1 MHSGRIN
8 TDKNMFFTI
17 YAHHMTN
24 STDERLLTKN
34 KFLKKIMQP
43 TKNNAV
49 SKQLKLTLTHTC
61 SHTAHI
67 IFMDK
72 KKFTCFVILNLNGG
86 PSNTPIVLSSQP
98 VTIRNGLAG
107 RKSQELIDFD
117 CPDISP
123 TDVPVSAI
131 NTCPNLEAQRIM

>member
-1 MHSGRIN
+1 
-8 TDKNMFFTI
+8 
-17 YAHHMTN
+17 
-24 STDERLLTKN
+24 
-34 KFLKKIMQP
+34 
-43 TKNNAV
+43 
-49 SKQLKLTLTHTC
+49 
-61 SHTAHI
+61 
-67 IFMDK
+67 
-72 KKFTCFVILNLNGG
+72 LNLNGG

-131 NTCPNLEAQRIM
+131 NTCPNLEAQIITQLYFSF